1 MFVHTKL
8 LFELLSVIISITVEM
23 NRKYNAN
30 IVNLIQL
37 ILCAY
42 YIDAYLEKHYMIGF
56 AFESSANDI
65 LYGSG

>member
-1 MFVHTKL
+1 
-8 LFELLSVIISITVEM
+8 M

-30 IVNLIQL
+30 IVNLIHL

-42 YIDAYLEKHYMIGF
+42 YFDAYLAKPYVIGF
-56 AFESSANDI
+56 ALEGPANDI